1 MDIAKLLT
9 EINERIA
16 RVESLLDRGQ
26 VTPEE
31 LLADMKE
38 LRDLTETLKDQ
49 GPAALAPH
57 QQGLLN
63 LNAQLASLQMKMTR
77 ARDGLGAAIVDIDKR
92 RKALHNYAGTTKKK
106 N

>member
-1 MDIAKLLT
+1 VNIPQLLT
-9 EINERIA
+9 EINERII

-31 LLADMKE
+31 LLTDMKE
-38 LRDLTETLKDQ
+38 LRGLTETLKDQ
-49 GPAALAPH
+49 GPAELAPH
-57 QQGLLN
+57 QQALLN
-63 LNAQLASLQMKMTR
+63 LNAQLNSLQMKMSR

-106 N
+106 S

>member
-16 RVESLLDRGQ
+16 QVESLLDRGQ
-26 VTPEE
+26 VTPDD

-38 LRDLTETLKDQ
+38 LRGLTGNLEGLTADT
-49 GPAALAPH
+49 LAPH
-57 QQGLLN
+57 QQALLN
-63 LNAQLASLQMKMTR
+63 LNVQLNSLQAKMGR
-77 ARDGLGAAIVDIDKR
+77 ARDGLGTAIVDIDKR
-92 RKALHNYAGTTKKK
+92 RKALHNYSATTKKK